1 MSRLDPIK
9 LLIADDDA
17 DDRMLIE
24 DAFVESRLKNERD
37 YVEDGEELLQYLRAE
52 GKWSHRDATSL
63 PGIILLDLNMPRMDG
78 RTALMHLK
86 DDPVLKRIPV
96 VVLTTSKAEEDIL
109 RTYDLGVNSFIS
121 KPVTFDGLLNVVTAL
136 NHYWIEVVQ
145 LPSQAE
151 YA

>member
-1 MSRLDPIK
+1 MLSRGSLKIVV
-9 LLIADDDA
+9 ADDDA

-24 DAFVESRLKNERD
+24 DAFEECRLHNGRD
-37 YVEDGEELLQYLRAE
+37 YVEDGEDLLNYLRAQ
-52 GKWSHRDATSL
+52 GKWSNRDASDL

-78 RTALMHLK
+78 RTALGHLK
-86 DDPVLKRIPV
+86 ADPVLKRIPV

-145 LPSQAE
+145 LPSQIE
-151 YA
+151 YS